1 MRWLVVIAASGRDD
15 DLVALAEASVR
26 REVPDA
32 DVLILRGATSHGAK
46 LDRGR
51 SYCVQY
57 DVAVTLDSDVV
68 VWSGWRSWIEQTLKE
83 PDVVA
88 CGAPRVDDSWGL
100 HPSMLALKG
109 DLYAKSPSWQ
119 PSAIGDTGVAVCH
132 WLEGQGKLLA
142 ADSQLAYEGWWRFV
156 TPGDEP
162 GSVVGWQEGVGQV
175 RPRWWHL
182 GSGSSSR
189 WTWRCLVDR
198 EAWGR
203 WRRRKAFVRA
213 ARERLAQ

>member
-1 MRWLVVIAASGRDD
+1 MRWLVVIAASGTDN

-68 VWSGWRSWIEQTLKE
+68 VWPGWRSWIEQTLKE

-88 CGAPRVDDSWGL
+88 CGAPRVDDAWGL
-100 HPSMLALKG
+100 HPSMLAMRG

-119 PSAIGDTGVAVCH
+119 PSAIGDTGVAVCR
-132 WLEGQGKLLA
+132 WLEGQGRFVQA
-142 ADSQLAYEGWWRFV
+142 NAGRRPDGWWDYMA
-156 TPGDEP
+156 TNLYEP
-162 GSVVGWQEGVGQV
+162 RELW
-175 RPRWWHL
+175 RHL
-182 GSGSSSR
+182 GSGSSSHF
-189 WTWRCLVDR
+189 TWRCLWDG
-198 EAWGR
+198 EARAR

-213 ARERLAQ
+213 ARERLT

>member
-1 MRWLVVIAASGRDD
+1 MRWLVVIAASGTDN

-32 DVLILRGATSHGAK
+32 DVLILRGTTSHGAK

-51 SYCVQY
+51 AYCVQY
-57 DVAVTLDSDVV
+57 DVAVVLDSDVV
-68 VWSGWRSWIEQTLKE
+68 VWPGWRSWIEQTLKE
-83 PDVVA
+83 PEVVA

-119 PSAIGDTGVAVCH
+119 PSAIGDTGVAVCR
-132 WLEGQGKLLA
+132 WLEGQGYVQA
-142 ADSQLAYEGWWRFV
+142 ADANVIPAGWWACW
-156 TPGDEP
+156 DA
-162 GSVVGWQEGVGQV
+162 
-175 RPRWWHL
+175 PRVELGAHVIWWHL

-189 WTWRCLVDR
+189 WTWRCLVDG

-203 WRRRKAFVRA
+203 WRRRKAFVRD
-213 ARERLAQ
+213 ARARLA

>member
-119 PSAIGDTGVAVCH
+119 PSAIGDTGVAVCR
-132 WLEGQGKLLA
+132 WLEGQGGIWQATTERDQWWYLG
-142 ADSQLAYEGWWRFV
+142 DSHEG
-156 TPGDEP
+156 PAL
-162 GSVVGWQEGVGQV
+162 
-175 RPRWWHL
+175 WWHL